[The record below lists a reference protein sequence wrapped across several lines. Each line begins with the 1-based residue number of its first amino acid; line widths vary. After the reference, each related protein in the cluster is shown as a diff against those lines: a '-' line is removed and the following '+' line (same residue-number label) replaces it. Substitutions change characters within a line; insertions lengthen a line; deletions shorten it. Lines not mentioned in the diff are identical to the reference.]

1 MFKAS
6 ILRSGLL
13 VLGVVMLSVSAS
25 AQDRIWGVGTDGL
38 LWATG
43 WSHGQAAY
51 CLTDE
56 LRLQAGFGVLR
67 GADSPMSALLRP
79 RPGTFD
85 RASLVS
91 CGVRANPG
99 VVDGRPFR
107 GLIGIEWS
115 SETYVKSALAEWGTL
130 GTMKWSRRDVR
141 LLAGAEWFFDSGWGL
156 SFHAGV
162 GHSGTHGEGFD
173 AELSR
178 RVANSPGITRMFG
191 FELMKWL

>member
-43 WSHGQAAY
+43 WSHGQAAL

-67 GADSPMSALLRP
+67 L
-79 RPGTFD
+79 
-85 RASLVS
+85 SL
-91 CGVRANPG
+91 
-99 VVDGRPFR
+99 
-107 GLIGIEWS
+107 IHI
-115 SETYVKSALAEWGTL
+115 
-130 GTMKWSRRDVR
+130 
-141 LLAGAEWFFDSGWGL
+141 
-156 SFHAGV
+156 
-162 GHSGTHGEGFD
+162 
-173 AELSR
+173 
-178 RVANSPGITRMFG
+178 
-191 FELMKWL
+191 